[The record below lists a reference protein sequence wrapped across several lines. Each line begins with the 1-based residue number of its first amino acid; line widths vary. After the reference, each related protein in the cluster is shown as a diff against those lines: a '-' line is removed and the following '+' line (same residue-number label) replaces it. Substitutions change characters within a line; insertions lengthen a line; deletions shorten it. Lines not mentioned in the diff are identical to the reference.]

1 MAIIDIQ
8 SMFVRRKTAD
18 STPITQEIAKD
29 FDWDV
34 EMAIGGPYTIEDG
47 DSITFD
53 TIPNPKYFFLKTEAD
68 AAGTRPLVKVDLGLG
83 DMETAYMIMEFEDAS
98 ALAPVVS
105 NDSGETVNLTVY
117 IGGDN

>member
-29 FDWDV
+29 FDWNV
-34 EMAIGGPYTIEDG
+34 ENAVGGPYTIEDG

-53 TIPNPKYFFLKTEAD
+53 TIVNPKYMFLKVEAN

-105 NDSGETVNLTVY
+105 NDSGEAVNLTVY